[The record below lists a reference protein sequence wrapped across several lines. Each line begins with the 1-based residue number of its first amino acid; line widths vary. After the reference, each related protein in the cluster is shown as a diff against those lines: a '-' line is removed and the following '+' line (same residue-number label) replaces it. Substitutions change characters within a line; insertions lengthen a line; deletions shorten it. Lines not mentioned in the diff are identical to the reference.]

1 MFNILRK
8 DTFRLQLSTLEIKPI
23 TFLLHPLHVYLKQ
36 QGKAVGRVLVNESKR
51 DVRWRKKKWWRQE
64 ECDRKTEQL
73 LQCVFICPCCVLLV
87 STHWHVK
94 PPGDWWSH
102 LGIYVHVVTDREGHI
117 GCQRCLRVCYSWCG
131 QRWILYLKSLEDEQ
145 GFSWQTVTGWVCLP

>member
-51 DVRWRKKKWWRQE
+51 DVR
-64 ECDRKTEQL
+64 
-73 LQCVFICPCCVLLV
+73 
-87 STHWHVK
+87 
-94 PPGDWWSH
+94 
-102 LGIYVHVVTDREGHI
+102 
-117 GCQRCLRVCYSWCG
+117 
-131 QRWILYLKSLEDEQ
+131 
-145 GFSWQTVTGWVCLP
+145 